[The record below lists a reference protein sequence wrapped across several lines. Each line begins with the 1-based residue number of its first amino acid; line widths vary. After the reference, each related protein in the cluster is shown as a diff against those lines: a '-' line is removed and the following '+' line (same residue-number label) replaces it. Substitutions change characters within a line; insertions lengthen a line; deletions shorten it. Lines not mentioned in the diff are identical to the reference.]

1 LNKTFEDSNW
11 LYTISPKKRVVDLNF
26 SEIWRYRD
34 LLLLFVKRDVITLYK
49 QTILGP
55 LWYFIQP
62 LFTSVIFTLIFNNI
76 AEIQTGEGVPP
87 FLFNLAGISAWN
99 YFSACLNGTSD
110 TFKQNQGIFGKVYFP
125 RIIMPLSTV
134 LSNLIKFGIQL
145 LVFICF
151 YCYFIFFT
159 NLAHNIILTIAVLWL
174 PLVIL
179 IMALLGLGFGMMIS
193 SMTTKYRD
201 LSFLV
206 SFGVQLL
213 MYGSAVMYP
222 ISLIQEK
229 VTNGIL
235 PGWVG
240 YLIEYNPMTTVIELF
255 RHMTLGVGVFSLFKL
270 FYAFLFSVIVFL
282 LGMIVFN
289 RTEKQF
295 IDTV

>member
-1 LNKTFEDSNW
+1 MNNSDDNEW
-11 LYTISPKKRVVDLNF
+11 LYTLSPKKGVINLNF
-26 SEIWRYRD
+26 KEIWYYRD

-49 QTILGP
+49 QTVLGP

-62 LFTSVIFTLIFNNI
+62 LFTSIIFTLVFNNI
-76 AEIQTGEGVPP
+76 AEIKTGNGVPP

-99 YFSACLNGTSD
+99 YFSACLTGTSD
-110 TFKQNQGIFGKVYFP
+110 TFKKNQGIFGKVYFP
-125 RIIMPLSTV
+125 RVIIPMSTV

-151 YCYFIFFT
+151 YIYFVFFT
-159 NLAHNIILTIAVLWL
+159 NLANEIYITIAVLWL
-174 PLVIL
+174 PLLVL
-179 IMALLGLGFGMMIS
+179 IMALLGLGFGMIIS

-222 ISLIQEK
+222 ISLIQNK
-229 VTNGIL
+229 VLEGAI
-235 PGWVG
+235 PSWVG
-240 YLIEYNPMTTVIELF
+240 YLIEYNPMTTVVELF
-255 RHMTLGVGVFSLFKL
+255 RHLTLGTGTFSLLKL
-270 FYAFLFSVIVFL
+270 IYATSISVIVFL
-282 LGMIVFN
+282 LGLIIFN
-289 RTEKQF
+289 STEKQF

>member
-1 LNKTFEDSNW
+1 MNKEEISEAW
-11 LYTISPKKRVVDLNF
+11 LYTISSKKRVLNLNF
-26 SEIWRYRD
+26 KEIWQYRD
-34 LLLLFVKRDVITLYK
+34 LLFLFVKRDVITLYK
-49 QTILGP
+49 QTVLGP

-62 LFTSVIFTLIFNNI
+62 LFTSIIFTLVFNNI
-76 AEIQTGEGVPP
+76 ADIQTGDGVPS

-110 TFKQNQGIFGKVYFP
+110 TFKKNQGIFGKVYFP
-125 RIIMPLSTV
+125 RVIMPISTV

-151 YCYFIFFT
+151 YGYFVFFT
-159 NLAHNIILTIAVLWL
+159 ESAYNTSLNNTIIVL
-174 PLVIL
+174 PLLVL
-179 IMALLGLGFGMMIS
+179 IMGFLGLGFGMVIS

-206 SFGVQLL
+206 AFGVQLL

-222 ISLIQEK
+222 LALIHDK
-229 VTNGIL
+229 VNKGIL
-235 PGWVG
+235 PYWVG
-240 YLIEYNPMTTVIELF
+240 ALIEYNPMTTVIELF
-255 RHMTLGVGVFSLFKL
+255 RYMILGVGDFSFIKL
-270 FYAFLFSVIVFL
+270 LYAAIVSLVVFL
-282 LGMIVFN
+282 LGLIVFN